1 MEDEKIISLYWARDE
16 QAITETSEKYGPY
29 CRAIAHN
36 ILFDPADEEEC
47 LNDTWLRAWNAIP
60 PQRPR
65 VLSVFLGKITK
76 NLSYDMY
83 RKKHREKRGGGEIT
97 LVLEELSECV
107 SGNTDPE
114 QKLIGD
120 ELNNIINSFLATLS
134 DEYRHMF
141 IIRYWYSESI
151 RDMAKRFRKSENSIS
166 VTLSRIRGRLK
177 TYLAERG
184 YDI

>member
-47 LNDTWLRAWNAIP
+47 LNDTWLRVWNAIP

-83 RKKHREKRGGGEIT
+83 RKKHREKRGSSTTRVPCLG
-97 LVLEELSECV
+97 V
-107 SGNTDPE
+107 
-114 QKLIGD
+114 
-120 ELNNIINSFLATLS
+120 
-134 DEYRHMF
+134 
-141 IIRYWYSESI
+141 
-151 RDMAKRFRKSENSIS
+151 
-166 VTLSRIRGRLK
+166 
-177 TYLAERG
+177 
-184 YDI
+184 DIPGSSCMETFC